1 MFSVEK
7 VISEVID
14 IVRLFSNPD
23 KIMLFGS
30 RAQELDRERS
40 DIDIAV
46 IDGAVTDRQMRRI
59 REAIEDIR
67 TLYKIDIVWL
77 NRVDEGFKQEI
88 LRTGKVVYDGKGQA
102 SVCCQQIF

>member
-7 VISEVID
+7 VISEVVD

-59 REAIEDIR
+59 REALEDIR

-77 NRVDEGFKQEI
+77 NRVDEEFKQEI
-88 LRTGKVVYDGKGQA
+88 LRTGKVIYDGKGQA
-102 SVCCQQIF
+102 SVCCQ